1 VRVNFPLTLTLS
13 RQGRESERFRELAI
27 AWLVDA
33 IMVNMAQILKSKN
46 LATKFQIMVEIA
58 AHQPNIQQKDIAPRL
73 GITSQAV
80 SEYIRELIKDGWL
93 SSEGRSRYKVTKE
106 GVDWILQMSRQLHSY
121 AWFVSKVVADISTTT
136 AIADTDLSIGQ
147 PASLYMKDGLLF
159 ASQAIRGKGA
169 KGVTATEAKKGQDV
183 GIRNIEG
190 VIRLEPAKVMI
201 GKVPNVQEG
210 GSRSTNMALLG
221 KEVKKA
227 RLVGALGTE
236 ALVALRRTGV
246 KPDHIHGVG
255 EAAIEAAYCGL
266 SSLII
271 CSEDKVPILTQRLEE
286 ENLDYEIVD
295 LRQNFPRASTSRR
308 RSS

>member
-1 VRVNFPLTLTLS
+1 MRLI
-13 RQGRESERFRELAI
+13 I
-27 AWLVDA
+27 AWLVDD
-33 IMVNMAQILKSKN
+33 IMLNMAQILQSKN

-121 AWFVSKVVADISTTT
+121 AWSVSKVVADISTTT
-136 AIADTDLSIGQ
+136 AIADSDLAVGE

-159 ASQAIRGKGA
+159 ASKVIRGKGA
-169 KGVTATEAKKGQDV
+169 KGVTVTEAKKGQDV
-183 GIRNIEG
+183 GVGNIEG
-190 VIRLEPAKVMI
+190 VIKLEPAKVMI
-201 GKVPNVQEG
+201 GKVPNVQDG
-210 GSRSTNMALLG
+210 GSRSTNLARL
-221 KEVKKA
+221 KREVKEA
-227 RLVGALGTE
+227 SVVGALGTE
-236 ALVALRRTGV
+236 ALVALKQIGV
-246 KPDHIHGVG
+246 KPDYVHGVR

-266 SSLII
+266 PFLVV
-271 CSEDKVPILTQRLEE
+271 CSEDKVSILVLRLAE

-295 LRQNFPRASTSRR
+295 LRKS
-308 RSS
+308 

>member
-1 VRVNFPLTLTLS
+1 MVGGYATPASLTATGAYCGALALA
-13 RQGRESERFRELAI
+13 RFANL
-27 AWLVDA
+27 AWLASA

-121 AWFVSKVVADISTTT
+121 AWFVSKAVADISTTT
-136 AIADTDLSIGQ
+136 AIADSDLSVGQ

-159 ASQAIRGKGA
+159 ASKAIRGKGA
-169 KGVTATEAKKGQDV
+169 KGITATEAKKGQDV

-190 VIRLEPAKVMI
+190 VIKLEPAKVMI
-201 GKVPNVQEG
+201 GKVPNVQNG
-210 GSRSTNMALLG
+210 GSRSTNLARLE
-221 KEVKKA
+221 KEIKKA

-236 ALVALRRTGV
+236 ALVALRQIRI
-246 KPDHIHGVG
+246 KPDYVHGVR

-266 SSLII
+266 SFLIV

-295 LRQNFPRASTSRR
+295 LRKG
-308 RSS
+308 